1 MILTGFS
8 CPNCSGNVIDSATHC
23 PQCQYPYLGTLAL
36 VAAAHHEAKM
46 RFVLTSAQAHLSDV
60 EIVKHSMALG
70 AVSEGLAAMIKS
82 GMPLS
87 PKHILDS
94 FVEITKEV

>member
-1 MILTGFS
+1 MILAGFS
-8 CPNCSGNVIDSATHC
+8 CPNCGGQVIDSDTHC

-46 RFVLTSAQAHLSDV
+46 RFVLTCAQVHLSDV
-60 EIVKHSMALG
+60 EIVKHSLALG
-70 AVSEGLAAMIKS
+70 AVSLGLATLAKA

-87 PKHILDS
+87 PKLILDS